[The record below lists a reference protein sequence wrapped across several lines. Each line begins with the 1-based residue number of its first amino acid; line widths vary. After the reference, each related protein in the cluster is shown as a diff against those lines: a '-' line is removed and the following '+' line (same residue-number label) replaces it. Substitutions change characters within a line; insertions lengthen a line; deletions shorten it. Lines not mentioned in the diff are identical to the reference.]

1 MVKLKL
7 TFFAT
12 IISLHS
18 ALLMYCV
25 NKSLS
30 PSLQESNNC
39 SFRLFGFGS
48 LRHIVTIQ
56 TQNLVLNIPT
66 CTRNHGNNDFLRN
79 NQTNNN
85 WNFFILKLLLPIT
98 EISKIKKSTNELV
111 KCSLVTI
118 ICLKIDA
125 NMIDPVEFFLFT
137 IQYFTVA
144 CQIEAR

>member
-1 MVKLKL
+1 IVKLKL

-48 LRHIVTIQ
+48 LRHIVTL
-56 TQNLVLNIPT
+56 QNIVRNIPT
-66 CTRNHGNNDFLRN
+66 YTDRNHGNYDFLRN
-79 NQTNNN
+79 ISKDSEFVAGYIKSSKWIGKMRGWSCYNYMLEDKANMMIQ
-85 WNFFILKLLLPIT
+85 WNFFYL
-98 EISKIKKSTNELV
+98 
-111 KCSLVTI
+111 
-118 ICLKIDA
+118 
-125 NMIDPVEFFLFT
+125 
-137 IQYFTVA
+137 QYSVFY
-144 CQIEAR
+144 CGLSN